1 MSKNEKTLTEK
12 EARIAKEMKKKD
24 RREMA
29 GRVVALVI
37 VVAMLLSVSAA
48 TLVYFLR

>member
-1 MSKNEKTLTEK
+1 MSKEKKELTEK
-12 EARIAKEMKKKD
+12 EAKIAKEMKKKD
-24 RREMA
+24 RREIA
-29 GRVVALVI
+29 GRIIALVI